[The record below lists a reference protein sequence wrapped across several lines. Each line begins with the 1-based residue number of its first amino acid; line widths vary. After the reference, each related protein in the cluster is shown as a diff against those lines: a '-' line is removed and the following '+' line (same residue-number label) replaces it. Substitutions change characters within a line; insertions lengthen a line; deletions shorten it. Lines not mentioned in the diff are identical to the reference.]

1 MITLYPVRDSRF
13 CDDASEAS
21 MALVQKVIV
30 ALRSIRA
37 EQATSH
43 STRRIRRCWRSPTT
57 TRRPSSTATRRIIA
71 EQGKCSEVRV
81 RRSGA
86 SFSGEFPLATTA
98 TAMAGDVEVMVPLE
112 GLVDASAERGRLE
125 KEKGKTESTVTYLR
139 RKLGNPKFTERA
151 PLVVVDGVRSELAE
165 AEQALKKITDAL
177 ARLAG

>member
-1 MITLYPVRDSRF
+1 
-13 CDDASEAS
+13 

-30 ALRSIRA
+30 ALRSIRT
-37 EQATSH
+37 E
-43 STRRIRRCWRSPTT
+43 RNIP
-57 TRRPSSTATRRIIA
+57 STARIKALLAVSDDYKKTILEGYKTIIA
-71 EQGKCSEVRV
+71 EHAKCSDVRI

-86 SFSGEFPLATTA
+86 SFSGEIQPATTA
-98 TAMAGDVEVMVPLE
+98 MTMAGDIEVMVPLE

-139 RKLGNPKFTERA
+139 RKLGDPKFTERA